1 MSQPPASLPS
11 LKRSLAYV
19 FGGRFMRALI
29 QIASAAIIARLLT
42 PEEMGIFAVASA
54 SIAISTALAE
64 FGIHPYLVQVDALSK
79 AIVGRAFGLMGLIN
93 WSLAFLLFF
102 GRGVIAQ
109 FYGNPEIENV
119 IAVLSLNFLFN
130 PFVTIGLALLM
141 RELRYGKLTIINI
154 MAGGAGSAISVLLA
168 LQDFGP
174 ISLAFGSIV
183 MKLMLII
190 GIFRLKPMYLSFRPR
205 FRGLKEIVGFGSWAV
220 GASLVQSAG
229 NQSPELIIGR
239 GLGLEAAGLFDRGM
253 TVTRLVNQQIAG
265 SLSTVLTP
273 FFAQERRDKLDLKAR
288 FLIRLQTTAGVIWP
302 LMLIMAGSSY
312 SLILFLFG
320 PQWTQAAP
328 VAGILA
334 ISATLHMPFGI
345 GRQLLLSHGK
355 VKQIFLIE
363 TSMQLAKVA
372 LIVLA
377 ARHGLPY
384 IAAALIGPAIIFI
397 ILANYQVSQV
407 LSLRAS
413 DWWTALKPSLLVT
426 FGVGLTIGGVVYGLG
441 YAPKGLPIANLA
453 IYGSIGLAGWLISLW
468 LVRHPMRL
476 EITRLL
482 KKIIKKNKSQ

>member
-1 MSQPPASLPS
+1 MSQPTPSVPS

-42 PEEMGIFAVASA
+42 PEEMGVFAVASA

-174 ISLAFGSIV
+174 ISLAFGSVI
-183 MKLMLII
+183 MKLVLII

-205 FRGLKEIVGFGSWAV
+205 FHGLKEIIGFGSWAV

-273 FFAQERRDKLDLKAR
+273 FFAQERRDKQDLKAR

-334 ISATLHMPFGI
+334 ISATLHMP
-345 GRQLLLSHGK
+345 S
-355 VKQIFLIE
+355 
-363 TSMQLAKVA
+363 A
-372 LIVLA
+372 LA
-377 ARHGLPY
+377 AS
-384 IAAALIGPAIIFI
+384 FC
-397 ILANYQVSQV
+397 S
-407 LSLRAS
+407 
-413 DWWTALKPSLLVT
+413 
-426 FGVGLTIGGVVYGLG
+426 
-441 YAPKGLPIANLA
+441 
-453 IYGSIGLAGWLISLW
+453 
-468 LVRHPMRL
+468 PMARSN
-476 EITRLL
+476 RF
-482 KKIIKKNKSQ
+482 S